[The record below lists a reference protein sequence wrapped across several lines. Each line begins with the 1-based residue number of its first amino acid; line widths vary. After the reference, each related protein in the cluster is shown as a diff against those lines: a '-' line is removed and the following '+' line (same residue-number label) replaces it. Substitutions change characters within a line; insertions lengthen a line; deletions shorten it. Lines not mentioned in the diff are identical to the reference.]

1 MEKDGFKPK
10 VQALSKGLDILE
22 CFTNAKDEIGIMEI
36 SERLDLPES
45 TVYRMV
51 TTLDDKGYLVQNL
64 ETKKYKL
71 GLHLLKINEK
81 SSELNDE
88 VEVITK
94 YMTELNEK
102 FNETTNFAI
111 RVNDKAVYLKKI
123 DSKHILRPAFT
134 GRDIYP
140 CYCTS
145 LGKSLVLDMTKKELN
160 EIFASTFE
168 QLTEKTILTKED
180 LLEDLRVAKERG
192 YTVDNEEFNLGIK
205 CFSVPVR
212 AESLGGRIIG
222 AISMPVPTIRLDGE
236 REEKIKEALL
246 DMAIRIKKDL

>member
-1 MEKDGFKPK
+1 MERDGFKPK

-22 CFTNAKDEIGIMEI
+22 CFANAKDQIGIMEI

-51 TTLDDKGYLVQNL
+51 STLDDKGYLVQNL

-81 SSELNDE
+81 GVELNE
-88 VEVITK
+88 EMEIITN

-123 DSKHILRPAFT
+123 DSKHLLRPAFT

-145 LGKSLVLDMTKKELN
+145 LGKSLVLDMTKKEIN
-160 EIFASTFE
+160 EIFSSKFE
-168 QLTEKTILTKED
+168 KITEKTILTKED
-180 LLEDLRVAKERG
+180 LIEDLLISKERG
-192 YTVDNEEFNLGIK
+192 YTIDDEEFNLGVR

-212 AESLGGRIIG
+212 ASSLGGRIIG
-222 AISMPVPTIRLDGE
+222 AVSMPVPTIRLDKN
-236 REEKIKEALL
+236 REEEIKEALL
-246 DMAIRIKKDL
+246 DVADRIKKSL